1 MKLSISLGEED
12 VAFLDRFAAEAK
24 ISSRSAVLQRAI
36 ELLRASELEASYQAA
51 WDEWAEEEA
60 DAWESTV
67 GDGVTTQATH

>member
-1 MKLSISLGEED
+1 MSGMKLSISLGEED

-51 WDEWAEEEA
+51 WNEWAEEGA
-60 DAWESTV
+60 DIWESTA
-67 GDGVTTQATH
+67 GDGVTTH